1 MTTTAHINGQILAA
15 KNEIAV
21 VRALQRFGW
30 LRTRDIAVLVWRL
43 WGKPSSG
50 SQPSLSPPEAT
61 GSEIRMAQKTLA
73 RLRKKKFILSSIA
86 PNGSNVH
93 ALAQRGADVL
103 RVAGI
108 EAGSGKDLIREFQSA
123 FFLHRCIANEIAISA
138 ITEGFKAATE
148 REIAQGRWL
157 LGTKGAGTVGKRPD
171 VLIRSKTE
179 AWWVEVERSRKNHTD
194 YKKLLAFL
202 GEIFAVYV
210 PGKRVLLSDG
220 VALAKV
226 IFICTPAF
234 ETKLKKDLQNAGWS
248 ETVVSRFVVFDST
261 SYSFKKIQFF

>member
-1 MTTTAHINGQILAA
+1 MTYKTHIDGQVLAA
-15 KNEIAV
+15 KNELSV
-21 VRALQRFGW
+21 LRALQRFGW
-30 LRTRDIAVLVWRL
+30 LRTRDVAVLVWRL
-43 WGKPSSG
+43 WEKPSLG
-50 SQPSLSPPEAT
+50 SQPSLSPPVAT
-61 GSEIRMAQKTLA
+61 SSEIRMAQKTLA
-73 RLRKKKFILSSIA
+73 RLRKKKFILSSMA

-103 RVAGI
+103 REAGI

-138 ITEGFKAATE
+138 ITEGLKAATE

-157 LGTKGAGTVGKRPD
+157 LGAKGAGKVGKRPD
-171 VLIRSKTE
+171 VLIRSKND
-179 AWWVEVERSRKNHTD
+179 AWWVEVERSRKNHSD
-194 YKKLLAFL
+194 YKKLLSFL

-210 PGKRVLLSDG
+210 PGKKVLVSEG

-226 IFICTPAF
+226 IFICTSAF
-234 ETKLKKDLQNAGWS
+234 EVKLRTDLLSAGWS
-248 ETVVSRFVVFDST
+248 DVVISHFLVFDST